1 MPLRIRDSAF
11 TALIF
16 LSISAAH
23 SQTGTVRGK
32 VVDAEG

>member
-1 MPLRIRDSAF
+1 MQLRIRVSAF
-11 TALIF
+11 IALMF
-16 LSISAAH
+16 LCISVAH